1 MLYLKGTS
9 KLHINQVI
17 WHVAYKKKMIQRS
30 QTAFEIDLE
39 TPVKHYRTLI
49 MICLNIRITTMGQIA
64 MASGM
69 KVKAV

>member
-1 MLYLKGTS
+1 
-9 KLHINQVI
+9 
-17 WHVAYKKKMIQRS
+17 MIQRS
-30 QTAFEIDLE
+30 QSAFEIDLE

-49 MICLNIRITTMGQIA
+49 MIYLNIGVTTMGHIA

>member
-1 MLYLKGTS
+1 
-9 KLHINQVI
+9 
-17 WHVAYKKKMIQRS
+17 MIQRS
-30 QTAFEIDLE
+30 QTAFETDLE
-39 TPVKHYRTLI
+39 TPVKRYRTLI

>member
-1 MLYLKGTS
+1 
-9 KLHINQVI
+9 
-17 WHVAYKKKMIQRS
+17 MIQRS